1 MFITK
6 HGYYP
11 AMNTDDGNGAG
22 SNGSASATATPPAP
36 PKAVFDAA
44 QQAKLDEIINGTVG
58 RLKGE
63 FEAKEATY
71 LKQIKELESKAKEKP
86 PIIDP
91 KELTEKYVPKED
103 FMRLSDELKKTQDE
117 TNSIYTDI
125 AKSKIKAAMEKTLQG
140 KRPDV
145 IEDYVDIVMKAVV
158 VENRSFKIVDNGKM
172 RVNVN
177 GDPMSVE
184 EYTEDFL
191 AKRPSLLPPGAAG
204 AGTGKN
210 NGKGADSKELDKKEW
225 DVLNPTEKM
234 TYRWDAQRNAF
245 VKKK

>member
-11 AMNTDDGNGAG
+11 VMNTEDGNGTGSTGGAG
-22 SNGSASATATPPAP
+22 ATATPPAP

-44 QQAKLDEIINGTVG
+44 QQAKLDEIINSTVG

-63 FEAKEATY
+63 FETKEANY
-71 LKQIKELESKAKEKP
+71 QKQIKELESKAKEKP

-177 GDPMSVE
+177 GDPMSIE

-210 NGKGADSKELDKKEW
+210 NGKGADAKELTRAEYEALNQKDK
-225 DVLNPTEKM
+225 
-234 TYRWDAQRNAF
+234 AAF
-245 VKKK
+245 MGNGGKLK